1 MMTTMRLALVLLA
14 TGWIGCVAQDAR
26 AEGDVFLS
34 ELVVYALPTPGLEG
48 DAPGG
53 GPTLLEAWDPHGGLS
68 PSTVDVVVV
77 VNGGLD
83 DPVRVVLELVPVVGL
98 TNWANTE
105 GITDLALLDASK
117 TSLPASVR
125 LEQEQAVQGRTEV
138 RFPGIDLSSIIDGY
152 VALDLWPAELI
163 VRATALPRAGET
175 SLRNN
180 VLERRLPLTPM
191 D

>member
-14 TGWIGCVAQDAR
+14 AGWIGCVAQDAR

-34 ELVVYALPTPGLEG
+34 ELVVYALPPPGLEG
-48 DAPGG
+48 EAPGG
-53 GPTLLEAWDPHGGLS
+53 GSTILEAWDPHGGLS

-138 RFPGIDLSSIIDGY
+138 RFSGIDLSSIIDAY

-163 VRATALPRAGET
+163 VRATALPRADET